1 MKEKQTTIM
10 GQEAKMKK
18 LIKETIIVVIIGG
31 IAAGMSAAAK
41 FKRLS
46 PKDDVVVYEK
56 GDIVSFGACGLP
68 YYVGG
73 FFDNHEQMLVRT
85 PEAFRASGIDVQIK
99 HEVLS
104 VDSKLKKVQVKN
116 LETGDFTATLK
127 FEAAITEADLDEIT
141 IDNGAKLD
149 MTLSDDGKTVT
160 LNISNVVNGN
170 KYSLKTSKIGVNA
183 NSETVFFAKEADWV
197 EIRVQVPEVLPEKM
211 TRVANMIKDRYNVKS
226 VHVKD
231 SKELIKRYGY
241 TFFDLIDTAYQQLYN
256 YSPLTEKQK
265 KYYSDLYF
273 PILNFDLVSLLVNE
287 KDELV
292 GVGVAMPNI
301 SKELR
306 KTKGKLFPFGWYHL
320 LKALNSK
327 TYESSDLLLIAVRP
341 DYQNKGINSLIFT
354 DQLPFYQKHQVKY
367 ASVTAIL
374 ETNMK
379 SMSNFLLFD
388 HEVYKRRRA
397 YIKEI

>member
-1 MKEKQTTIM
+1 M
-10 GQEAKMKK
+10 
-18 LIKETIIVVIIGG
+18 
-31 IAAGMSAAAK
+31 
-41 FKRLS
+41 
-46 PKDDVVVYEK
+46 
-56 GDIVSFGACGLP
+56 
-68 YYVGG
+68 
-73 FFDNHEQMLVRT
+73 
-85 PEAFRASGIDVQIK
+85 
-99 HEVLS
+99 
-104 VDSKLKKVQVKN
+104 
-116 LETGDFTATLK
+116 
-127 FEAAITEADLDEIT
+127 
-141 IDNGAKLD
+141 
-149 MTLSDDGKTVT
+149 
-160 LNISNVVNGN
+160 
-170 KYSLKTSKIGVNA
+170 
-183 NSETVFFAKEADWV
+183 
-197 EIRVQVPEVLPEKM
+197 
-211 TRVANMIKDRYNVKS
+211 
-226 VHVKD
+226 
-231 SKELIKRYGY
+231 
-241 TFFDLIDTAYQQLYN
+241 
-256 YSPLTEKQK
+256 
-265 KYYSDLYF
+265 
-273 PILNFDLVSLLVNE
+273 SLLVNE

>member
-1 MKEKQTTIM
+1 MS
-10 GQEAKMKK
+10 
-18 LIKETIIVVIIGG
+18 VIISEVKTRKELKKFVQFG
-31 IAAGMSAAAK
+31 IDLYENCESFCPPLIFDELNTLDSKKNPAFDVCEAIYFLAYKDGKIVGRIAGIINKQANAHWNVQKVRFGWFDFIDDKEVSKALLDAVVAWGKSKGMNALNGPVGFTDLDHQGLLLEGYEYLSLMAA
-41 FKRLS
+41 L
-46 PKDDVVVYEK
+46 YNY
-56 GDIVSFGACGLP
+56 P
-68 YYVGG
+68 YYVEH
-73 FFDNHEQMLVRT
+73 FDAYGLT
-85 PEAFRASGIDVQIK
+85 
-99 HEVLS
+99 
-104 VDSKLKKVQVKN
+104 
-116 LETGDFTATLK
+116 
-127 FEAAITEADLDEIT
+127 
-141 IDNGAKLD
+141 
-149 MTLSDDGKTVT
+149 
-160 LNISNVVNGN
+160 
-170 KYSLKTSKIGVNA
+170 
-183 NSETVFFAKEADWV
+183 KEADWV

-211 TRVANMIKDRYNVKS
+211 SRVANLIADRYKVKAT
-226 VHVKD
+226 HVKN

-241 TFFDLIDTAYQQLYN
+241 SFFDLIDTAYKQLYN

-354 DQLPFYQKHQVKY
+354 DQLPFYQKHKVKY

-388 HEVYKRRRA
+388 HEIYKRRRA
-397 YIKEI
+397 YIKQI

>member
-1 MKEKQTTIM
+1 M
-10 GQEAKMKK
+10 A
-18 LIKETIIVVIIGG
+18 VIISEVKTRKELKKFVQFG
-31 IAAGMSAAAK
+31 IDLYENCESFCPPLIFDELNTLDSKKNPAFDVCEAIYFLAYKDGKIVGRIAGIINKQANAHWNVKKVRFGWFDFIDDKEVSKALLDAVVAWGKSKGMNALNGPVGFTDLDHQGLLLEGYEYLSLMAA
-41 FKRLS
+41 L
-46 PKDDVVVYEK
+46 YNY
-56 GDIVSFGACGLP
+56 P
-68 YYVGG
+68 YYVEH
-73 FFDNHEQMLVRT
+73 FDAYGLT
-85 PEAFRASGIDVQIK
+85 
-99 HEVLS
+99 
-104 VDSKLKKVQVKN
+104 
-116 LETGDFTATLK
+116 
-127 FEAAITEADLDEIT
+127 
-141 IDNGAKLD
+141 
-149 MTLSDDGKTVT
+149 
-160 LNISNVVNGN
+160 
-170 KYSLKTSKIGVNA
+170 
-183 NSETVFFAKEADWV
+183 KEADWV
-197 EIRVQVPEVLPEKM
+197 EIRLKVPEVLPEKM
-211 TRVANMIKDRYNVKS
+211 SRVANLIADRYKVKAT
-226 VHVKD
+226 HVKN

-241 TFFDLIDTAYQQLYN
+241 SFFDLIDTAYKQLYN

>member
-1 MKEKQTTIM
+1 M
-10 GQEAKMKK
+10 A
-18 LIKETIIVVIIGG
+18 VIISEVKTRKELKKFVQFG
-31 IAAGMSAAAK
+31 IDLYENCESFCPPLIFDELNTLDSKKNPAFDVCEAIYFLAYKDGKIVGRIAGIINKQANAHWNVQKVRFGWFDFIDDKEVSKALLDAVVAWGKSKGMNALNGPVGFTDLDHQGLLLEGYEYLSLMAA
-41 FKRLS
+41 L
-46 PKDDVVVYEK
+46 YNY
-56 GDIVSFGACGLP
+56 P
-68 YYVGG
+68 YYVEH
-73 FFDNHEQMLVRT
+73 FDAYGLT
-85 PEAFRASGIDVQIK
+85 
-99 HEVLS
+99 
-104 VDSKLKKVQVKN
+104 
-116 LETGDFTATLK
+116 
-127 FEAAITEADLDEIT
+127 
-141 IDNGAKLD
+141 
-149 MTLSDDGKTVT
+149 
-160 LNISNVVNGN
+160 
-170 KYSLKTSKIGVNA
+170 
-183 NSETVFFAKEADWV
+183 KEADWV
-197 EIRVQVPEVLPEKM
+197 EIRLKVPEVLPEKM
-211 TRVANMIKDRYNVKS
+211 SRVANLIADRYKVKAT
-226 VHVKD
+226 HVKN

-241 TFFDLIDTAYQQLYN
+241 SFFDLIDTAYKQLYN

-341 DYQNKGINSLIFT
+341 DYQNKGINSLLFT
-354 DQLPFYQKHQVKY
+354 DQLPFYQKHKVKY

-388 HEVYKRRRA
+388 HEIYKRRRA
-397 YIKEI
+397 YIKQI

>member
-1 MKEKQTTIM
+1 MS
-10 GQEAKMKK
+10 
-18 LIKETIIVVIIGG
+18 VIISEVKTRKELKKFVQFG
-31 IAAGMSAAAK
+31 IDLYENCESFCPPLIFDELNTLDSKKNPAFDVCEAIYFLAYKDGKIVGRIAGIINKQANAHWNVQKVRFGWFDFIDDKEVSKALLDAVVAWVKSKGMNALNGPVGFTDLDHQGLLLEGYEYLSLMAA
-41 FKRLS
+41 L
-46 PKDDVVVYEK
+46 YNY
-56 GDIVSFGACGLP
+56 P
-68 YYVGG
+68 YYVEH
-73 FFDNHEQMLVRT
+73 FDAYGLT
-85 PEAFRASGIDVQIK
+85 
-99 HEVLS
+99 
-104 VDSKLKKVQVKN
+104 
-116 LETGDFTATLK
+116 
-127 FEAAITEADLDEIT
+127 
-141 IDNGAKLD
+141 
-149 MTLSDDGKTVT
+149 
-160 LNISNVVNGN
+160 
-170 KYSLKTSKIGVNA
+170 
-183 NSETVFFAKEADWV
+183 KEADWV
-197 EIRVQVPEVLPEKM
+197 EIRLKVPEVLPEKM
-211 TRVANMIKDRYNVKS
+211 SRVANLIADRYKVKAT
-226 VHVKD
+226 HVKN

-241 TFFDLIDTAYQQLYN
+241 SFFDLIDTAYKQLYN

>member
-1 MKEKQTTIM
+1 MS
-10 GQEAKMKK
+10 
-18 LIKETIIVVIIGG
+18 VIISEVKTRKELKKFVQFG
-31 IAAGMSAAAK
+31 IDLYENCESFCPPLIFDELNTLDSKKNPAFDVCEAIYFLAYKDGKIAGRIAGIINKQANAHWNVQKVRFGWFDFIDDKEVSKALLDAVVAWGKSKGMNALNGPVGFTDLDHQGLLLEGYEYLSLMAA
-41 FKRLS
+41 L
-46 PKDDVVVYEK
+46 YNY
-56 GDIVSFGACGLP
+56 P
-68 YYVGG
+68 YYVEH
-73 FFDNHEQMLVRT
+73 FDAYGLT
-85 PEAFRASGIDVQIK
+85 
-99 HEVLS
+99 
-104 VDSKLKKVQVKN
+104 
-116 LETGDFTATLK
+116 
-127 FEAAITEADLDEIT
+127 
-141 IDNGAKLD
+141 
-149 MTLSDDGKTVT
+149 
-160 LNISNVVNGN
+160 
-170 KYSLKTSKIGVNA
+170 
-183 NSETVFFAKEADWV
+183 KEADWV

-211 TRVANMIKDRYNVKS
+211 SRVANLIADRYKVKAT
-226 VHVKD
+226 HVKN
-231 SKELIKRYGY
+231 SKELLKRYGY
-241 TFFDLIDTAYQQLYN
+241 SFFDLIDTAYKQLYN

-306 KTKGKLFPFGWYHL
+306 KTKGKLFPLGWYHL

-354 DQLPFYQKHQVKY
+354 DQLPFYQKHKVKY

-388 HEVYKRRRA
+388 HEIYKRRRA
-397 YIKEI
+397 YIKQI

>member
-1 MKEKQTTIM
+1 M
-10 GQEAKMKK
+10 A
-18 LIKETIIVVIIGG
+18 VIISEVKTRKELKKFVQFG
-31 IAAGMSAAAK
+31 IDLYENCESFCPPLIFDELNTLDSKKNPAFDVCEAIYFLAYKDGKIVGRIAGIINKQANAHWNVQKVRFGWFDFIDDKEVSKALLDAVVAWGKSKGMNALNGPVGFTDLDHQGLLLEGYEYLSLMAA
-41 FKRLS
+41 L
-46 PKDDVVVYEK
+46 YNY
-56 GDIVSFGACGLP
+56 P
-68 YYVGG
+68 YYVEH
-73 FFDNHEQMLVRT
+73 FDAYGLT
-85 PEAFRASGIDVQIK
+85 
-99 HEVLS
+99 
-104 VDSKLKKVQVKN
+104 
-116 LETGDFTATLK
+116 
-127 FEAAITEADLDEIT
+127 
-141 IDNGAKLD
+141 
-149 MTLSDDGKTVT
+149 
-160 LNISNVVNGN
+160 
-170 KYSLKTSKIGVNA
+170 
-183 NSETVFFAKEADWV
+183 KEADWV

-211 TRVANMIKDRYNVKS
+211 SRVANLIADRYKVKAT
-226 VHVKD
+226 HVKN

-241 TFFDLIDTAYQQLYN
+241 SFFDLIDTAYKQLYN

>member
-1 MKEKQTTIM
+1 M
-10 GQEAKMKK
+10 A
-18 LIKETIIVVIIGG
+18 VIISEVKTRKELKKFVQFG
-31 IAAGMSAAAK
+31 IDLYENCESFCPPLIFDELNTLDSKKNPAFDVCEAIYFLAYKDGKIVGRIVGIINKQANAHWNVQKVRFGWFDFIDDKEVSKALLDAVVAWGKSKGMNALNGPVGFTDLDHQGLLLEGYEYLSLMAA
-41 FKRLS
+41 L
-46 PKDDVVVYEK
+46 YNY
-56 GDIVSFGACGLP
+56 P
-68 YYVGG
+68 YYVEH
-73 FFDNHEQMLVRT
+73 FDAYGLT
-85 PEAFRASGIDVQIK
+85 
-99 HEVLS
+99 
-104 VDSKLKKVQVKN
+104 
-116 LETGDFTATLK
+116 
-127 FEAAITEADLDEIT
+127 
-141 IDNGAKLD
+141 
-149 MTLSDDGKTVT
+149 
-160 LNISNVVNGN
+160 
-170 KYSLKTSKIGVNA
+170 
-183 NSETVFFAKEADWV
+183 KEADWV

-211 TRVANMIKDRYNVKS
+211 SRVANLIADRYKVKAT
-226 VHVKD
+226 HVKN

-241 TFFDLIDTAYQQLYN
+241 SFFDLIDTAYKQLYN

-273 PILNFDLVSLLVNE
+273 PILNFDLVSILVNE

>member
-1 MKEKQTTIM
+1 M
-10 GQEAKMKK
+10 A
-18 LIKETIIVVIIGG
+18 VIISEVKTRKELKKFVQFG
-31 IAAGMSAAAK
+31 IDLYENCESFCPPLIFDELNTLDSKKNPAFDVCEAIYFLAYKDGKIVGRIAGIINKQANAHWNVQKVRFGWFDFIDDKEVSKALLDAVVAWGKSKGMNALNGPVGFTDLDHQGLLLEGYEYLSLMAA
-41 FKRLS
+41 L
-46 PKDDVVVYEK
+46 YNY
-56 GDIVSFGACGLP
+56 P
-68 YYVGG
+68 YYVEH
-73 FFDNHEQMLVRT
+73 FDAYGLT
-85 PEAFRASGIDVQIK
+85 
-99 HEVLS
+99 
-104 VDSKLKKVQVKN
+104 
-116 LETGDFTATLK
+116 
-127 FEAAITEADLDEIT
+127 
-141 IDNGAKLD
+141 
-149 MTLSDDGKTVT
+149 
-160 LNISNVVNGN
+160 
-170 KYSLKTSKIGVNA
+170 
-183 NSETVFFAKEADWV
+183 KEADWV
-197 EIRVQVPEVLPEKM
+197 EIRLKVPEVLPEKM
-211 TRVANMIKDRYNVKS
+211 SRVANLIADRYKVKAT
-226 VHVKD
+226 HVKN

-241 TFFDLIDTAYQQLYN
+241 SFFDLIDTAYKQLYN

>member
-1 MKEKQTTIM
+1 M
-10 GQEAKMKK
+10 A
-18 LIKETIIVVIIGG
+18 VIISEVKTRKELKKFVQFG
-31 IAAGMSAAAK
+31 IDLYENCESFCPPLIFDELNTLDSKKNPAFDVCEAIYFLAYKDGKIVGRIAGIINKQANAHWNVQKVRFGWFDFIDDKEVSKALLDAVVAWVKSKGMNALNGPVGFTDLDHQGLLLEGYEYLSLMAA
-41 FKRLS
+41 L
-46 PKDDVVVYEK
+46 YNY
-56 GDIVSFGACGLP
+56 P
-68 YYVGG
+68 YYVEH
-73 FFDNHEQMLVRT
+73 FDAYGLT
-85 PEAFRASGIDVQIK
+85 
-99 HEVLS
+99 
-104 VDSKLKKVQVKN
+104 
-116 LETGDFTATLK
+116 
-127 FEAAITEADLDEIT
+127 
-141 IDNGAKLD
+141 
-149 MTLSDDGKTVT
+149 
-160 LNISNVVNGN
+160 
-170 KYSLKTSKIGVNA
+170 
-183 NSETVFFAKEADWV
+183 KEADWV
-197 EIRVQVPEVLPEKM
+197 EIRLKVPEVLPEKM
-211 TRVANMIKDRYNVKS
+211 SRVANLIADRYKVKAT
-226 VHVKD
+226 HVKN

-241 TFFDLIDTAYQQLYN
+241 SFFDLIDTAYKQLYN

>member
-1 MKEKQTTIM
+1 MS
-10 GQEAKMKK
+10 
-18 LIKETIIVVIIGG
+18 VIISEVKTRKELKKFVQFG
-31 IAAGMSAAAK
+31 IDLYENCESFCPPLIFDELNTLDSKKNPAFDVCEAIYFLAYKDGKIAGRIAGIINKQANAHWNVQKVRFGWFDFIDDKEVSKALLDAVVAWGKSKGMNALNGPVGFTDLDHQGLLLEGYEYLSLMAA
-41 FKRLS
+41 L
-46 PKDDVVVYEK
+46 YNY
-56 GDIVSFGACGLP
+56 P
-68 YYVGG
+68 YYVEH
-73 FFDNHEQMLVRT
+73 FDAYGLT
-85 PEAFRASGIDVQIK
+85 
-99 HEVLS
+99 
-104 VDSKLKKVQVKN
+104 
-116 LETGDFTATLK
+116 
-127 FEAAITEADLDEIT
+127 
-141 IDNGAKLD
+141 
-149 MTLSDDGKTVT
+149 
-160 LNISNVVNGN
+160 
-170 KYSLKTSKIGVNA
+170 
-183 NSETVFFAKEADWV
+183 KEADWV

-211 TRVANMIKDRYNVKS
+211 SRVANLIADRYKVKAT
-226 VHVKD
+226 HVKN

-241 TFFDLIDTAYQQLYN
+241 SFFDLIDTAYKQLYN

-354 DQLPFYQKHQVKY
+354 DQLPFYQKHKVKY

-388 HEVYKRRRA
+388 HEIYKRRRA
-397 YIKEI
+397 YIKQI

>member
-1 MKEKQTTIM
+1 MS
-10 GQEAKMKK
+10 
-18 LIKETIIVVIIGG
+18 VIISEVKTRKELKKFVQFG
-31 IAAGMSAAAK
+31 IDLYENCESFCPPLIFDELNTLDSKKNPAFDVCEAIYFLAYKDGKIAGRIAGIINKQANAHWNVQKVRFGWFDFIDDKEVSKALLDAVVAWGKSKGMNALNGPVGFTDLDHQGLLLEGYEYLSLMAA
-41 FKRLS
+41 L
-46 PKDDVVVYEK
+46 YNY
-56 GDIVSFGACGLP
+56 P
-68 YYVGG
+68 YYVEH
-73 FFDNHEQMLVRT
+73 FDAYGLT
-85 PEAFRASGIDVQIK
+85 
-99 HEVLS
+99 
-104 VDSKLKKVQVKN
+104 
-116 LETGDFTATLK
+116 
-127 FEAAITEADLDEIT
+127 
-141 IDNGAKLD
+141 
-149 MTLSDDGKTVT
+149 
-160 LNISNVVNGN
+160 
-170 KYSLKTSKIGVNA
+170 
-183 NSETVFFAKEADWV
+183 KEADWV

-211 TRVANMIKDRYNVKS
+211 SRVANLIADRYKVKAT
-226 VHVKD
+226 HVKN

-241 TFFDLIDTAYQQLYN
+241 SFFDLIDTAYKQLYN

-306 KTKGKLFPFGWYHL
+306 KTKGKLFPLGWYHL

-354 DQLPFYQKHQVKY
+354 DQLPFYQKHKVKY

-388 HEVYKRRRA
+388 HEIYKRRRA
-397 YIKEI
+397 YIKQI

>member
-1 MKEKQTTIM
+1 VGRIAGIINKQANAHWNVQIVRFGWFDFIDDKEVSK
-10 GQEAKMKK
+10 A
-18 LIKETIIVVIIGG
+18 LLDAVVAWGKSKG
-31 IAAGMSAAAK
+31 MNALNGPVGFTDLDHQGLLLEGYEYLSLMAA
-41 FKRLS
+41 L
-46 PKDDVVVYEK
+46 YNY
-56 GDIVSFGACGLP
+56 P
-68 YYVGG
+68 YYVEH
-73 FFDNHEQMLVRT
+73 FDAYGLT
-85 PEAFRASGIDVQIK
+85 
-99 HEVLS
+99 
-104 VDSKLKKVQVKN
+104 
-116 LETGDFTATLK
+116 
-127 FEAAITEADLDEIT
+127 
-141 IDNGAKLD
+141 
-149 MTLSDDGKTVT
+149 
-160 LNISNVVNGN
+160 
-170 KYSLKTSKIGVNA
+170 
-183 NSETVFFAKEADWV
+183 KEADWV
-197 EIRVQVPEVLPEKM
+197 EIRLKVPEVLPEKM
-211 TRVANMIKDRYNVKS
+211 SRVANLIADRYKVKAT
-226 VHVKD
+226 HVKN

-241 TFFDLIDTAYQQLYN
+241 SFFDLIDTAYKQLYN

-320 LKALNSK
+320 LKTLNSK

>member
-1 MKEKQTTIM
+1 MSVIIS
-10 GQEAKMKK
+10 EAKTRKELKK
-18 LIKETIIVVIIGG
+18 FVQFGIDLYENCESFCPPLIFDELNTLDSKKNPAFDVCEAVYYLAYKDGKIVGRIAGIINKQANAHWNVQKVRFGWFDFIDDKEVSKALLDAVVAWGKSKG
-31 IAAGMSAAAK
+31 MNALNGPVGFTDLDHQGLLLEGYEYLSLMAA
-41 FKRLS
+41 L
-46 PKDDVVVYEK
+46 YNY
-56 GDIVSFGACGLP
+56 P
-68 YYVGG
+68 YYVEH
-73 FFDNHEQMLVRT
+73 FDAYGLT
-85 PEAFRASGIDVQIK
+85 
-99 HEVLS
+99 
-104 VDSKLKKVQVKN
+104 
-116 LETGDFTATLK
+116 
-127 FEAAITEADLDEIT
+127 
-141 IDNGAKLD
+141 
-149 MTLSDDGKTVT
+149 
-160 LNISNVVNGN
+160 
-170 KYSLKTSKIGVNA
+170 
-183 NSETVFFAKEADWV
+183 KEADWV
-197 EIRVQVPEVLPEKM
+197 EIRLKVPEVLPEKM
-211 TRVANMIKDRYNVKS
+211 SRVANLIADRYKVKAT
-226 VHVKD
+226 HVKN

-241 TFFDLIDTAYQQLYN
+241 SFFDLIDTAYKQLYN

-354 DQLPFYQKHQVKY
+354 DQLPFYQKHKVKY

-388 HEVYKRRRA
+388 HEIYKRRRA
-397 YIKEI
+397 YIKQI

>member
-1 MKEKQTTIM
+1 MS
-10 GQEAKMKK
+10 
-18 LIKETIIVVIIGG
+18 VIISEVKTRKDLKKFVQFG
-31 IAAGMSAAAK
+31 IDLFEGNDCFCPPLVFDELNTLDSKKNPAFDVCEAIYFLAYKDGKIVGRIAGIINKTANEHWNVQKVRFGWFDFIDDKEVSKALLDAVVAWGKSKGMNALNGPVGFTDLDHQGLLLEGYEYLSLMAA
-41 FKRLS
+41 L
-46 PKDDVVVYEK
+46 YNY
-56 GDIVSFGACGLP
+56 P
-68 YYVGG
+68 YYVEH
-73 FFDNHEQMLVRT
+73 FDAYGLT
-85 PEAFRASGIDVQIK
+85 
-99 HEVLS
+99 
-104 VDSKLKKVQVKN
+104 
-116 LETGDFTATLK
+116 
-127 FEAAITEADLDEIT
+127 
-141 IDNGAKLD
+141 
-149 MTLSDDGKTVT
+149 
-160 LNISNVVNGN
+160 
-170 KYSLKTSKIGVNA
+170 
-183 NSETVFFAKEADWV
+183 KEADWV
-197 EIRVQVPEVLPEKM
+197 EIRLKVPEVLPEKM
-211 TRVANMIKDRYNVKS
+211 SRVANLIADRYKVKAT
-226 VHVKD
+226 HVKN

-241 TFFDLIDTAYQQLYN
+241 SFFDLIDTAYKQLYN

-354 DQLPFYQKHQVKY
+354 DQLPFYQKHQVIY

>member
-1 MKEKQTTIM
+1 MS
-10 GQEAKMKK
+10 
-18 LIKETIIVVIIGG
+18 VIISEVKTRKELKKFVQFG
-31 IAAGMSAAAK
+31 IDLYENCESFCPPLIFDELNTLDSKKNPAFDVCEAIYFLAYKDGKIAGRIAGIINKQANAHWNVQKVRFGWFDFIDDKEVSKALLDAVVAWGKSKGMNALNGPVGFTDLDHQGLLLEGYEYLSLMAA
-41 FKRLS
+41 L
-46 PKDDVVVYEK
+46 YNY
-56 GDIVSFGACGLP
+56 P
-68 YYVGG
+68 YYVEH
-73 FFDNHEQMLVRT
+73 FDAYGLT
-85 PEAFRASGIDVQIK
+85 
-99 HEVLS
+99 
-104 VDSKLKKVQVKN
+104 
-116 LETGDFTATLK
+116 
-127 FEAAITEADLDEIT
+127 
-141 IDNGAKLD
+141 
-149 MTLSDDGKTVT
+149 
-160 LNISNVVNGN
+160 
-170 KYSLKTSKIGVNA
+170 
-183 NSETVFFAKEADWV
+183 KEADWV
-197 EIRVQVPEVLPEKM
+197 EIRLKVPEVLPEKM
-211 TRVANMIKDRYNVKS
+211 SRVANLIADRYKVKAT
-226 VHVKD
+226 HVKN

-241 TFFDLIDTAYQQLYN
+241 SFFDLIDTAYKQLYN

-306 KTKGKLFPFGWYHL
+306 KTKGKLFPLGWYHL

-354 DQLPFYQKHQVKY
+354 DQLPFYQKHKVKY

-388 HEVYKRRRA
+388 HEIYKRRRA
-397 YIKEI
+397 YIKQI

>member
-1 MKEKQTTIM
+1 MS
-10 GQEAKMKK
+10 
-18 LIKETIIVVIIGG
+18 VIISEVKTRKELKKFVQFG
-31 IAAGMSAAAK
+31 IDLYENCESFCPPLIFDELNTLDSKKNPAFDVCEAIYFLAYKDGKIVGRIAGIINKQANAHWNVQKVRFGWFDFIDDKEVSKALLDAVVAWGKSKGMNALNGPVGFTDLDHQGLLLEGYEYLSLMAA
-41 FKRLS
+41 L
-46 PKDDVVVYEK
+46 YNY
-56 GDIVSFGACGLP
+56 P
-68 YYVGG
+68 YYVEH
-73 FFDNHEQMLVRT
+73 FDAYGLT
-85 PEAFRASGIDVQIK
+85 
-99 HEVLS
+99 
-104 VDSKLKKVQVKN
+104 
-116 LETGDFTATLK
+116 
-127 FEAAITEADLDEIT
+127 
-141 IDNGAKLD
+141 
-149 MTLSDDGKTVT
+149 
-160 LNISNVVNGN
+160 
-170 KYSLKTSKIGVNA
+170 
-183 NSETVFFAKEADWV
+183 KEADWV
-197 EIRVQVPEVLPEKM
+197 EIRLKVPEVLPEKM
-211 TRVANMIKDRYNVKS
+211 SRVANLIADRYKVKAT
-226 VHVKD
+226 HVKN
-231 SKELIKRYGY
+231 SKELLKRYGY
-241 TFFDLIDTAYQQLYN
+241 SFFDLIDTAYKQLYN

-341 DYQNKGINSLIFT
+341 DYQNKGINSLLFT
-354 DQLPFYQKHQVKY
+354 DQLPFYQKHKVKY

-388 HEVYKRRRA
+388 HEIYKRRRA
-397 YIKEI
+397 YIKQI

>member
-1 MKEKQTTIM
+1 MSVIIS
-10 GQEAKMKK
+10 EAKTRKELKK
-18 LIKETIIVVIIGG
+18 FVQFGIDLYENCESFCPPLIFDELNTLDNKKNPAFDVCEAVYYLAYKDGKIVGRIAGIINKQANAHWNVQKVRFGWFDFIDDKEVSKALLDAVVAWGKSKG
-31 IAAGMSAAAK
+31 MNALNGPVGFTDLDHQGLLLEGYEYLSLMAA
-41 FKRLS
+41 L
-46 PKDDVVVYEK
+46 YNY
-56 GDIVSFGACGLP
+56 P
-68 YYVGG
+68 YYVEH
-73 FFDNHEQMLVRT
+73 FDAYGLT
-85 PEAFRASGIDVQIK
+85 
-99 HEVLS
+99 
-104 VDSKLKKVQVKN
+104 
-116 LETGDFTATLK
+116 
-127 FEAAITEADLDEIT
+127 
-141 IDNGAKLD
+141 
-149 MTLSDDGKTVT
+149 
-160 LNISNVVNGN
+160 
-170 KYSLKTSKIGVNA
+170 
-183 NSETVFFAKEADWV
+183 KEADWV
-197 EIRVQVPEVLPEKM
+197 EIRLKVPEVLPEKM
-211 TRVANMIKDRYNVKS
+211 SRVANLIADRYKVKAT
-226 VHVKD
+226 HVKN

-241 TFFDLIDTAYQQLYN
+241 SFFDLIDTAYKQLYN

-354 DQLPFYQKHQVKY
+354 DQLPFYQKHKVKY

-388 HEVYKRRRA
+388 HEIYKRRRA
-397 YIKEI
+397 YIKQI